1 MAAGKVASK
10 PLGKVS
16 HYYDKIGVAIIELAA
31 PLKVGDKV
39 KFVKG
44 DDETEQAIESI
55 QIERAAVES
64 AKKGAVIGI
73 KVDAP
78 VKEGTIVF
86 MA

>member
-1 MAAGKVASK
+1 MAGSKVASK
-10 PLGKVS
+10 GIGKIS
-16 HYYDKIGVAIIELAA
+16 HYYDKVGVAIIELTA

-44 DDETEQAIESI
+44 DTETEQTVVSM

-64 AKKGAVIGI
+64 AKKGAIIGI

-78 VKEGTIVF
+78 VKEGTMVYV
-86 MA
+86 A

>member
-1 MAAGKVASK
+1 MAGKVANK
-10 PLGKVS
+10 TIGKVS
-16 HYYDKIGVAIIELAA
+16 HYYDKIGVAIIELAG

-44 DDETEQAIESI
+44 DAETEQTIDSM

-73 KVDAP
+73 KVDEP
-78 VKEGTIVF
+78 VKEGTMVYV
-86 MA
+86 A

>member
-1 MAAGKVASK
+1 MAAGKVANK
-10 PLGKVS
+10 AIGKVS

-44 DDETEQAIESI
+44 DTETEQIIDSM

-64 AKKGAVIGI
+64 AKKGAIIGI
-73 KVDAP
+73 KVDEP
-78 VKEGTIVF
+78 LKEGTMVY
-86 MA
+86 AA